1 MIRFFPLKHSCRVAC
16 GIDAVP
22 SVVFSMKK
30 IFLLVSSLIFGA
42 ALSVSCAAQAE
53 QTPLVTTELMA
64 NSIMQR
70 HPEAWTMR
78 EFKQLTEPEWG
89 YPYSLVLY
97 GFQKLYV
104 QTGNE
109 KYLAYGKTFVDQL
122 IDKNGKIHGYS
133 QTEFNIDSINP
144 GKLLFLLY
152 EKYKDPRYLTAMQSL
167 RVQLQWQPRTTG
179 GGFWHKNI
187 YPWQM
192 WLDGLYMGAPYYAQF
207 AQVHKE
213 SSASF
218 DDIAHQF
225 LLIESKTRDAKTGLL
240 FHAWDESH
248 LQKWANKETG
258 LSPHFWSRSMGWY
271 AMALVDTLDYFPKNH
286 PKRKDLI
293 RLLNELS
300 EALLKVQHPS
310 HLWYQVTDQGDRYG
324 NYLETSGSAMFA
336 YAFAKGYNKHYL
348 PEKYKGIA
356 RNIFDGIVKNHTELD
371 SQGMLHLKDT
381 CGSAGLGNEPYR
393 TGTFE
398 YYVSEA
404 IRTDDPH
411 GLGPFI
417 LAGVEIAQFK

>member
-1 MIRFFPLKHSCRVAC
+1 
-16 GIDAVP
+16 
-22 SVVFSMKK
+22 MKK
-30 IFLLVSSLIFGA
+30 FLSSAQLLIAGA
-42 ALSVSCAAQAE
+42 MFSLCLSVHAQTSADNSALA
-53 QTPLVTTELMA
+53 TAELMA
-64 NSIMQR
+64 KSIMQR

-78 EFKQLTEPEWG
+78 EFKQLKEPEWG

-97 GFQKLYV
+97 GFQKLYLK
-104 QTGNE
+104 TGNE
-109 KYLAYGKTFVDQL
+109 VYLAYAKTFVDQL
-122 IDKNGKIHGYS
+122 IDAQGNIKGYAI
-133 QTEFNIDSINP
+133 TEFNIDSINP
-144 GKLLFLLY
+144 GKLLFLLH
-152 EKYKDPRYLTAMQSL
+152 EKYQDQRYLTAMQTL
-167 RVQLQWQPRTTG
+167 RTQLQWQPRTTA

-192 WLDGLYMGAPYYAQF
+192 WLDGLYMGAPYYAQY
-207 AQVHKE
+207 AQQFNEPVK
-213 SSASF
+213 SF

-240 FHAWDESH
+240 YHAWDESH
-248 LQKWANKETG
+248 LQEWANKETG

-271 AMALVDTLDYFPKNH
+271 VMALVDTLDYFPQNH
-286 PKRKDLI
+286 PKRKELI
-293 RLLNELS
+293 RLLNQLA
-300 EALLKVQHPS
+300 EALLKVQHSS

-336 YAFAKGYNKHYL
+336 YAFAKGYNKKYL
-348 PEKYKGIA
+348 PQKYQKIA
-356 RNIFDGIVKNHTELD
+356 TDIFNGIVQGHTEIDEL
-371 SQGMLHLKDT
+371 GRMHLKNT

-417 LAGVEIAQFK
+417 LAGVEIAAFK

>member
-1 MIRFFPLKHSCRVAC
+1 
-16 GIDAVP
+16 
-22 SVVFSMKK
+22 MKK
-30 IFLLVSSLIFGA
+30 IIAIAQLLVMSASLICFSA
-42 ALSVSCAAQAE
+42 KAQNQDPVLAKQSALA
-53 QTPLVTTELMA
+53 TTELMA

-78 EFKQLTEPEWG
+78 EFKQLKEPEWG

-97 GFQKLYV
+97 GFQKLYLK
-104 QTGNE
+104 TGNE
-109 KYLAYGKTFVDQL
+109 TYLAYAKTFVDQL
-122 IDKNGKIHGYS
+122 IDADGKIKGYGI
-133 QTEFNIDSINP
+133 TEFNIDSINP
-144 GKLLFLLY
+144 GKLLFLLH
-152 EKYKDPRYLTAMQSL
+152 EKYQDKRYLKAMQTL
-167 RVQLQWQPRTTG
+167 RTQLQWQPRTTG

-192 WLDGLYMGAPYYAQF
+192 WLDGLYMGAPYYAQYAKQF
-207 AQVHKE
+207 NEPAK
-213 SSASF
+213 SF

-225 LLIESKTRDAKTGLL
+225 LLIESKTRDKKTGLL
-240 FHAWDESH
+240 YHAWDESH
-248 LQKWANKETG
+248 LQLWANKDTG

-271 AMALVDTLDYFPKNH
+271 AMALVDTLDYFPAKH
-286 PKRKDLI
+286 PKRKELI
-293 RLLNELS
+293 RLLNELA
-300 EALLKVQHPS
+300 EALLKVQHSS

-336 YAFAKGYNKHYL
+336 YAFAKGVNKKYL
-348 PEKYKGIA
+348 PQKYQQIA
-356 RNIFDGIVKNHTELD
+356 TDIFNGIVQGHTELD
-371 SQGMLHLKDT
+371 KQGQLHLKNT

-417 LAGVEIAQFK
+417 LAGVEIAAF

>member
-1 MIRFFPLKHSCRVAC
+1 
-16 GIDAVP
+16 
-22 SVVFSMKK
+22 MKK
-30 IFLLVSSLIFGA
+30 IIFLLSFLAAFSATSAYAQSSEKTSLEW
-42 ALSVSCAAQAE
+42 AE
-53 QTPLVTTELMA
+53 LLA

-78 EFKQLTEPEWG
+78 EFKLLKEPEWG

-97 GFQKLYV
+97 GFQKLYLK
-104 QTGNE
+104 TGDE

-122 IDKNGKIHGYS
+122 IDEHGKIHGYNPAD
-133 QTEFNIDSINP
+133 FNIDSINP
-144 GKLLFLLY
+144 GKLLFLLHK
-152 EKYKDPRYLTAMQSL
+152 KYNDERYLIAMKSL
-167 RVQLQWQPRTTG
+167 REQLQWQPRTTT

-207 AQVHKE
+207 AQQHKE
-213 SSASF
+213 ASATF

-240 FHAWDESH
+240 YHAWDESH
-248 LQKWANKETG
+248 LQKWANKKTG

-271 AMALVDTLDYFPKNH
+271 AMALVDTLDYFPQNH

-293 RLLNELS
+293 RLLNQLA
-300 EALLKVQHPS
+300 EALLAVQHS
-310 HLWYQVTDQGDRYG
+310 GGLWYQVTDQGERYG

-336 YAFAKGYNKHYL
+336 YAFAKGYNKKYL
-348 PEKYKGIA
+348 PEKYKKIA
-356 RNIFDGIVKNHTELD
+356 TAIFNSLVNLHTQTDEKGL
-371 SQGMLHLKDT
+371 LHLLNT
-381 CGSAGLGNEPYR
+381 CGSAGLGGDPYR

-398 YYVSEA
+398 YYISEA
-404 IRTDDPH
+404 IRTNDPH

-417 LAGVEIAQFK
+417 FAGVEIAEFAQ